1 MKKTFAFIFF
11 LLAGIVLGGF
21 LAYICDGRPYVGW
34 LAWGKSIGIE
44 SVSVDLYVLR
54 FSIGLMVQ
62 ATISQIITIPLA
74 MIIYAKTCK
83 GL

>member
-11 LLAGIVLGGF
+11 LLAGMVLGGF
-21 LAYICDGRPYVGW
+21 IAYICDGRPYVGW
-34 LAWGKSIGIE
+34 LAWGRNIGIE
-44 SVSVDLYVLR
+44 SVSVDLYVLK

-62 ATISQIITIPLA
+62 ATISQIITLPLS
-74 MIIYAKTCK
+74 MIVYAKTCK